1 MSIGTNIKKLRRER
15 DITQE
20 QLAEILRLTP
30 SAISQWETD
39 RVLPDI
45 TYLPKLANVFR
56 VSADVILGIDIE
68 TKEVQIEEI
77 YNEARELFCT
87 GNRDNAIRLY
97 RQGLEKYPD
106 AYKLMVEL
114 AFCLSQ
120 SGERTDM
127 DESIALFER
136 IRAGT
141 NDEDT
146 KNFAIGNLCG
156 LYMNVGKPE
165 MAKSLADTIPDPI
178 YTRAYCRRMTLRGE
192 EWVDEMRSQIY
203 GHFDELIWDL
213 RNLMNVF
220 CDEHPTFT
228 CSELLTLWQ
237 KVIGFVELFYEDHD
251 YAFDEQLLINAH
263 FRCAKLYVKLNNPEC
278 AFEELEKMLIH
289 ITSYDR
295 YSDGLFGDYIT
306 LPPDKWHTSL
316 LVRPRDK
323 NDPSLSMTVTA
334 WSTENAAMEYLNTLS
349 DNVFDS
355 IRDHYRFK
363 KVEERLRE
371 TAR

>member
-1 MSIGTNIKKLRRER
+1 M
-15 DITQE
+15 
-20 QLAEILRLTP
+20 LRLTP

-56 VSADVILGIDIE
+56 VSADVILGIDVE
-68 TKEVQIEEI
+68 TKDAQIEEI

-87 GNRDNAIRLY
+87 GNRDNAIRIY

-106 AYKLMVEL
+106 AYKLMEEL

-178 YTRAYCRRMTLRGE
+178 YTRAQCRRMTLRGV
-192 EWVDEMRSQIY
+192 EWADEMRSQIHR
-203 GHFDELIWDL
+203 HFDELIWDL

-220 CDEHPTFT
+220 GEDHPMFT
-228 CSELLTLWQ
+228 YSELLTLWL
-237 KVIGFVELFYEDHD
+237 KAIGFVELFYENND

-263 FRCAKLYVKLNNPEC
+263 FHCARLYVKLDEKER
-278 AFEELEKMLIH
+278 ALDELEKMLVNIE
-289 ITSYDR
+289 SYDR
-295 YSDGLFGDYIT
+295 YSDGLLGNHVI
-306 LPPDKWHTSL
+306 LPPDKWPTSL

-323 NDPSLSMTVTA
+323 DDPRLSMTNSA
-334 WSTENAAMEYLNTLS
+334 SSTENAAMEYLNTLS

-355 IRDHYRFK
+355 VRDHYRFK
-363 KVEERLRE
+363 IVEERLRE
-371 TAR
+371 TARG

>member
-68 TKEVQIEEI
+68 TKDAQIEEI

-165 MAKSLADTIPDPI
+165 MAKSLADTIPAPI

-220 CDEHPTFT
+220 GDEHPVFT
-228 CSELLTLWQ
+228 CNELLVLW
-237 KVIGFVELFYEDHD
+237 KKAIGFVELFYENKD

-263 FRCAKLYVKLNNPEC
+263 FRCARLYIKLDEKEC
-278 AFEELEKMLIH
+278 ALDELEKMLIN
-289 ITSYDR
+289 IESYDL
-295 YSDGLFGDYIT
+295 YCDGLFGNYVI
-306 LPPDKWHTSL
+306 LPPDKWPTSL

-323 NDPSLSMTVTA
+323 DDPRLSMTNSTS
-334 WSTENAAMEYLNTLS
+334 STENAAMEYLNTLS